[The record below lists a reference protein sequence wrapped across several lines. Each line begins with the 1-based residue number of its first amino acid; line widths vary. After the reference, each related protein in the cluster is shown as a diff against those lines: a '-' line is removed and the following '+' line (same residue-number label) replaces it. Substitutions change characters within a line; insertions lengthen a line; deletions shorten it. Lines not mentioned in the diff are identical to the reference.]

1 MAATDQRITAL
12 RAALELAPDDPA
24 VRTLLAETLESAER
38 WDEAVVERRALVAR
52 DPADAPAKL
61 ALARAYAAAG
71 NRGPAEVILDEL
83 EQAGRMPSDGWR
95 LRGELQG
102 HPGDD
107 LDADRREPAAGLE
120 AEDADP
126 TASHAGGPAVVVG
139 DAGAPAGAFR
149 ARPIDD
155 GGDRPSRRQQS
166 DPADEPASDLIERP
180 RITFADVGGMEAL
193 KEAIRLKIIYP
204 AERPEIYAAY
214 GQRAGGGLLLYGPP
228 GCGKTHLARA
238 TAGEMGAAFLA
249 IGIADVL
256 EMWIGQSERNLR
268 DIFVTARQHTPCVL
282 FFDEIDALAANRT
295 DFRSGSG
302 RSVINQFLS

>member
-24 VRTLLAETLESAER
+24 VRTLLAETLEGAER
-38 WDEAVVERRALVAR
+38 WDEAVVERRALVAL

-107 LDADRREPAAGLE
+107 LDADRRDPAAGLE

-126 TASHAGGPAVVVG
+126 TASHAGGPSVVVG

-149 ARPIDD
+149 ARPSTTAAIARHAVRSPIPPTSPHPTSSSVR
-155 GGDRPSRRQQS
+155 GSPSPTSAGWRRSRR
-166 DPADEPASDLIERP
+166 
-180 RITFADVGGMEAL
+180 
-193 KEAIRLKIIYP
+193 
-204 AERPEIYAAY
+204 
-214 GQRAGGGLLLYGPP
+214 
-228 GCGKTHLARA
+228 
-238 TAGEMGAAFLA
+238 
-249 IGIADVL
+249 
-256 EMWIGQSERNLR
+256 
-268 DIFVTARQHTPCVL
+268 
-282 FFDEIDALAANRT
+282 
-295 DFRSGSG
+295 RSG
-302 RSVINQFLS
+302 